1 MNTKLSYKKLSKR
14 WRDLT
19 IALALPIMIL
29 NSVMDYYYGW
39 EARKQVIQEDYK
51 LKWFILSHN
60 HTEYFPSETII
71 DVDGNPIFFE
81 EGGGEVDLDK
91 LREKGFGDMI
101 PSPTDSFTP
110 EAKVDSYLSKIFQ
123 PIKNQ
128 VDRFSNWWRDLF
140 KEEMIKDMRG

>member
-1 MNTKLSYKKLSKR
+1 MIKKLSKR

-39 EARKQVIQEDYK
+39 EARQQVIQEDYK
-51 LKWFILSHN
+51 LRWFILSHS
-60 HTEYFPSETII
+60 HTEHIPAETIV
-71 DVDGNPIFFE
+71 DVDGNHMFFE
-81 EGGGEVDLDK
+81 EYGGEVDKDK

-101 PSPTDSFTP
+101 PNPTDSFTP

>member
-1 MNTKLSYKKLSKR
+1 MIKKLSKR

-39 EARKQVIQEDYK
+39 EARQQVIQEDYK
-51 LKWFILSHN
+51 LKWFILSHS
-60 HTEYFPSETII
+60 HTEHIPAETIV
-71 DVDGNPIFFE
+71 DVDGNHMFFE
-81 EGGGEVDLDK
+81 EYGGEVDKDK

-101 PSPTDSFTP
+101 PNPTDSFTP

>member
-39 EARKQVIQEDYK
+39 EARQQVIQEDYK
-51 LKWFILSHN
+51 LKWFILSHS
-60 HTEYFPSETII
+60 HTEHIPAETII

-81 EGGGEVDLDK
+81 DCL
-91 LREKGFGDMI
+91 LYTS
-101 PSPTDSFTP
+101 PSPR
-110 EAKVDSYLSKIFQ
+110 
-123 PIKNQ
+123 
-128 VDRFSNWWRDLF
+128 DRQKSR
-140 KEEMIKDMRG
+140 MPSSA

>member
-39 EARKQVIQEDYK
+39 EARQQVIQEDYK
-51 LKWFILSHN
+51 L
-60 HTEYFPSETII
+60 
-71 DVDGNPIFFE
+71 
-81 EGGGEVDLDK
+81 DK
-91 LREKGFGDMI
+91 LRKKGFGDMI

-140 KEEMIKDMRG
+140 KEEMIKDIRG

>member
-1 MNTKLSYKKLSKR
+1 MIKKLSKR

-39 EARKQVIQEDYK
+39 ETRQRVIQEDYK
-51 LKWFILSHN
+51 LKWFILSHS
-60 HTEYFPSETII
+60 HTEHIPAETIV
-71 DVDGNPIFFE
+71 DVDGNLMFFE
-81 EGGGEVDLDK
+81 EYGGEVDKDK

-101 PSPTDSFTP
+101 PNPTDSFTP

-128 VDRFSNWWRDLF
+128 VDRFSNWWRGLY
-140 KEEMIKDMRG
+140 KEKQIKELRG

>member
-39 EARKQVIQEDYK
+39 EARQQVIQEDYK
-51 LKWFILSHN
+51 LRWFILSHS
-60 HTEYFPSETII
+60 HTEHIPAETIV
-71 DVDGNPIFFE
+71 DVDGNHMFFE
-81 EGGGEVDLDK
+81 EYGGEVDKDK

-101 PSPTDSFTP
+101 PNPTDSFTP